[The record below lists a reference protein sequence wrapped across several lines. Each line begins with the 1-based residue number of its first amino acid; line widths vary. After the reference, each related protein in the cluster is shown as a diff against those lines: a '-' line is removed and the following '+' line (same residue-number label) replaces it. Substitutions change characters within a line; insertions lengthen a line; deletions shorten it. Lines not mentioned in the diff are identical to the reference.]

1 MAAAGRRFDEVEDR
15 RPAHETMK
23 CRMGFVEYGPEVVE
37 CLPMAAIAEGGR
49 PASQM
54 RGRQQRAAI
63 PGPQSSLRAG
73 DLRVIP
79 PPRSPQAGLPPTPQ
93 PRPRVIRVP

>member
-1 MAAAGRRFDEVEDR
+1 
-15 RPAHETMK
+15 
-23 CRMGFVEYGPEVVE
+23 MGLVEYGPEVVE

-63 PGPQSSLRAG
+63 HGPQSSLGAG
-73 DLRVIP
+73 DFGLISPQRSHEPGVQLTREPELPLIGVTGQ
-79 PPRSPQAGLPPTPQ
+79 PRSL
-93 PRPRVIRVP
+93 RPCGGGG